1 MSLAPAPIKLTC
13 GIKGFPVLFASGEG
27 REPSKTQR
35 RPPVAPF
42 FCENLASPW
51 SGKKEIFF
59 EVLFIMRTGTVKWFD
74 EAKGFG
80 FIAPEDGS
88 SDVFVHY
95 SVIEGKGFRTLGENQ
110 KVEFEV
116 KVGPK
121 GPQATMV
128 KKFAAAEAK

>member
-1 MSLAPAPIKLTC
+1 
-13 GIKGFPVLFASGEG
+13 VE
-27 REPSKTQR
+27 
-35 RPPVAPF
+35 V
-42 FCENLASPW
+42 ENLEMPNVGPW
-51 SGKKEIFF
+51 LPNLPLRIRGFSGSAEKNICL
-59 EVLFIMRTGTVKWFD
+59 EVVLMHTGTVKWFD

-88 SDVFVHY
+88 NDVFVHY
-95 SVIEGKGFRTLGENQ
+95 SVIEGKGFRTLAENQ

-128 KKFAAAEAK
+128 KKFAAEK

>member
-1 MSLAPAPIKLTC
+1 MS
-13 GIKGFPVLFASGEG
+13 
-27 REPSKTQR
+27 
-35 RPPVAPF
+35 
-42 FCENLASPW
+42 
-51 SGKKEIFF
+51 
-59 EVLFIMRTGTVKWFD
+59 TGTVKWFD

-95 SVIEGKGFRTLGENQ
+95 SVIEGKGFRTLAENQ

-116 KVGPK
+116 KAGPK

-128 KKFAAAEAK
+128 KKFEAAT